1 MPQCKNLLSRPTW
14 PLWNDKLQQ
23 QLAQKPSIYFNFHV
37 TFWYSGFLL
46 LPWKTTIS
54 KFQLIQWGMED
65 TKNPS
70 WSFFIYWHG
79 TLKNYVPLMELKE
92 GKQRSRI
99 HTGGAPIHG
108 LERYVPTNRVSF
120 LTVSILKQD
129 IIFALGGILFA
140 VWSLKCLLFKPS
152 YTSIKY

>member
-1 MPQCKNLLSRPTW
+1 
-14 PLWNDKLQQ
+14 
-23 QLAQKPSIYFNFHV
+23 
-37 TFWYSGFLL
+37 
-46 LPWKTTIS
+46 
-54 KFQLIQWGMED
+54 
-65 TKNPS
+65 
-70 WSFFIYWHG
+70 
-79 TLKNYVPLMELKE
+79 MELKE